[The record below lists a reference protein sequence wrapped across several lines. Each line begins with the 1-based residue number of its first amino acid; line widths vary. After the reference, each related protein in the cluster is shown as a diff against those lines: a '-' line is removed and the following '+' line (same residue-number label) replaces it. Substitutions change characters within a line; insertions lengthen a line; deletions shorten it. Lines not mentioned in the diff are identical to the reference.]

1 MSDKGMAVE
10 AEYREPDPR
19 PVTITK
25 GVQGKTPERYY
36 RYGYVVAGAMP
47 MMVSEYCRR
56 QEQAAD
62 MAEAAARRVR
72 DKLREIGAPAE
83 VTWWVQP
90 WRVEKSEVFEDAQVV
105 EL

>member
-36 RYGYVVAGAMP
+36 RYGYVVAG
-47 MMVSEYCRR
+47 E
-56 QEQAAD
+56 
-62 MAEAAARRVR
+62 RV
-72 DKLREIGAPAE
+72 LPASGAGSGHG
-83 VTWWVQP
+83 
-90 WRVEKSEVFEDAQVV
+90 RGCG
-105 EL
+105 

>member
-1 MSDKGMAVE
+1 MGDIDTTCLE
-10 AEYREPDPR
+10 
-19 PVTITK
+19 
-25 GVQGKTPERYY
+25 QGTH
-36 RYGYVVAGAMP
+36 VLVDQ
-47 MMVSEYCRR
+47 R

-105 EL
+105 ER